1 MNAPTEFESCDI
13 PEIFESASSCDSL
26 PAAGASA
33 QPIPSGTMIGMLR
46 ELEVKL
52 CEQKRDFDLEK
63 KELQAKSNLLS
74 QSIIQL

>member
-1 MNAPTEFESCDI
+1 MNATTEFESCDI
-13 PEIFESASSCDSL
+13 PEIFESASSCGSL

-52 CEQKRDFDLEK
+52 
-63 KELQAKSNLLS
+63 
-74 QSIIQL
+74 